1 MMIPEGYVEVS
12 LDGLIEFS
20 RDDYFFKRMMEMIPP
35 ATRERKKRIIKNPPM
50 NGARIAWA
58 RLGYDV

>member
-1 MMIPEGYVEVS
+1 MIIPEGYVEVS

-35 ATRERKKRIIKNPPM
+35 ATREKKKNHKEAS
-50 NGARIAWA
+50 NEWSKNS
-58 RLGYDV
+58 LG